1 MKSLNYR
8 ILLRKEPEGGY
19 TAIITTLPGCVTYG
33 HSIEEA
39 VEMAKKAIKLYIDN
53 LKEHGEEIPTEKEM
67 SEYTLT
73 VETYT

>member
-8 ILLRKEPEGGY
+8 ILLRKELEGGY
-19 TAIITTLPGCVTYG
+19 TVIIPSLPGCVTYG
-33 HSIEEA
+33 DSVEEA
-39 VEMAKKAIKLYIDN
+39 VEMAEEAIKLYIYK
-53 LKEHGEEIPTEKEM
+53 LKERGEEIPSEREI

>member
-8 ILLRKEPEGGY
+8 ILIRKEPEGGY
-19 TAIITTLPGCVTYG
+19 TAIIPTLPGCVTYG

-39 VEMAKKAIKLYIDN
+39 VEMAQEAIKLYIDN